1 MTREILVTGVVLHL
15 QLSQQHV
22 RPLLPEPADSLMT
35 TTRSA
40 VESLSPLLAVLPLL
54 ELLHSHLLTTEPAA
68 RHQEIRMKAA
78 NRTVHRAHR
87 EPGILRRLL

>member
-1 MTREILVTGVVLHL
+1 MTRGTSVTGVVLHL
-15 QLSQQHV
+15 QLSQQYA
-22 RPLLPEPADSLMT
+22 RPLLPGPADSLTM

-40 VESLSPLLAVLPLL
+40 AESLSPLPAVPLLL
-54 ELLHSHLLTTEPAA
+54 ELPPSHLLTTEQTA